1 MCEQRRPGRDP
12 AYNYE
17 RNPSRRV
24 PGLRQ
29 ISPPADAD
37 GGWRSWLGRQSDRQ
51 GGHVARSL
59 RDSGGRGKRGMR
71 WVRWVRWHIASPK
84 SELEVHVN

>member
-1 MCEQRRPGRDP
+1 MCEQGRAGREP
-12 AYNYE
+12 AYIYE
-17 RNPSRRV
+17 RNLSRRV
-24 PGLRQ
+24 PGRRQ
-29 ISPPADAD
+29 IPRLADAD

-51 GGHVARSL
+51 GGHFARSL

-71 WVRWVRWHIASPK
+71 WVRWHIASPK